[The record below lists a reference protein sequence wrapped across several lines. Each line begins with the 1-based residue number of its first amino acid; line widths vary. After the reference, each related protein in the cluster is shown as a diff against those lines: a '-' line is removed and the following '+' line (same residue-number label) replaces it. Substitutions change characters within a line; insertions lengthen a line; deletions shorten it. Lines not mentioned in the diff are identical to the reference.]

1 MRVWKNY
8 GCINGTELARKRKR
22 RIGGIVPCSTF
33 KHTFFSLIWQIDLK
47 SSYTRI

>member
-22 RIGGIVPCSTF
+22 RIGGIVQHLNTR
-33 KHTFFSLIWQIDLK
+33 
-47 SSYTRI
+47 SSC